1 MAVVELTKANFKET
15 IEKNE
20 MVIVDFWAPW
30 CDPCLT
36 FSETFK
42 QVAENHPDIVF
53 GMVNTETDNEIA
65 EYFNVE
71 KIPGIL
77 VVREQAGLLAQ
88 VGELGAPALEEIITW
103 ARNYDMSTVRE
114 YYANQ
119 QPAG

>member
-15 IEKNE
+15 IENNE

-114 YYANQ
+114 YYASQ
-119 QPAG
+119 QKAG

>member
-15 IEKNE
+15 IEKNAL
-20 MVIVDFWAPW
+20 VIVDFWAPW
-30 CDPCLT
+30 CDPCVS

-42 QVAENHPDIVF
+42 QVSENHPDIVF
-53 GMVNTETDNEIA
+53 GMVNTEYDNEIA

-88 VGELGAPALEEIITW
+88 VGELGAQAMEEIIKW
-103 ARNYDMSTVRE
+103 AREYDMSTVHE
-114 YYANQ
+114 YYASLEKS
-119 QPAG
+119 A

>member
-20 MVIVDFWAPW
+20 LVIVDFWAPW

-36 FSETFK
+36 FTETFK

>member
-1 MAVVELTKANFKET
+1 MAVVELTKANFKEA
-15 IEKNE
+15 IENNA

-36 FSETFK
+36 FSDTFK

-88 VGELGAPALEEIITW
+88 VGELGAAALEEIIKW
-103 ARNYDMSTVRE
+103 AREYDMTTVRE
-114 YYANQ
+114 YYASQ
-119 QPAG
+119 KAE

>member
-1 MAVVELTKANFKET
+1 MAVVELTKANFKQT
-15 IEKNE
+15 IESNSI
-20 MVIVDFWAPW
+20 VIVDFWAPW

-36 FSETFK
+36 FTDTFK

-88 VGELGAPALEEIITW
+88 VGELGAPALEEIIKW
-103 ARNYDMSTVRE
+103 ARDYDMSTVHE
-114 YYANQ
+114 YYAGQ
-119 QPAG
+119 QKQA

>member
-20 MVIVDFWAPW
+20 LVIVDFWAPW

-36 FSETFK
+36 FTETFK

-88 VGELGAPALEEIITW
+88 VGELGAPALEEIIKW

-114 YYANQ
+114 YYAGQ
-119 QPAG
+119 QAE

>member
-1 MAVVELTKANFKET
+1 MAVVELTKANFKDT
-15 IEKNE
+15 IENNA

-36 FSETFK
+36 FGETFA

-53 GMVNTETDNEIA
+53 GKVNTETDNEIA

-103 ARNYDMSTVRE
+103 ARNYDMTTVHE
-114 YYANQ
+114 YYAEQ
-119 QPAG
+119 QKAG